1 MLTAHGRCLRTVAIS
16 DDDKTT
22 PLEQQTWM
30 QVALNAFELTVKR
43 DNFPCL
49 FARKS
54 VINDSIEK
62 VFVSEK
68 QSRVDL
74 IAGVRHYIEHAAA
87 WTIKQRVGKPLVIFF
102 EKNDFTSL
110 AEEQAYAW
118 YLLQQLHD
126 EDTQPWPDA
135 VATDMHS
142 EQWSFCFMG
151 MPLFINMSFPSH
163 RLMKSRNL
171 GPHIVFVINP
181 RENFDH
187 VAAGDSLS
195 GQRIRARIRARA
207 EAYNEGLLSLSLGVF
222 GEPGSLEFKQY
233 QLQEHGSL
241 THEQCPFHMNLKHT
255 TKANTP

>member
-16 DDDKTT
+16 DHDKTT

-74 IAGVRHYIEHAAA
+74 IAGVSHYIEQAAS

-118 YLLQQLHD
+118 HLLQQLHD

-142 EQWSFCFMG
+142 EQ
-151 MPLFINMSFPSH
+151 
-163 RLMKSRNL
+163 
-171 GPHIVFVINP
+171 
-181 RENFDH
+181 
-187 VAAGDSLS
+187 
-195 GQRIRARIRARA
+195 
-207 EAYNEGLLSLSLGVF
+207 
-222 GEPGSLEFKQY
+222 
-233 QLQEHGSL
+233 
-241 THEQCPFHMNLKHT
+241 
-255 TKANTP
+255 